1 METFWLGERKSRI
14 AGAIEDG
21 KDVRFSCLVHRMN
34 LFCFADLYYRAT
46 TSRYGSMMLSRLAA
60 PAQARAFSTTL
71 AVRFNA
77 SRPSFNERINPLVGN
92 FVPPTPA
99 PKPAAA
105 PKTQPETITKTAEP
119 SAEFTPPPPP
129 PPAAES
135 ESPSSSSAEKS
146 QSKFPY
152 NAADSSTSSFNFDI
166 AEIVA
171 ARSAAWGQ
179 SLNVGDPLQRPK
191 IRTEAVTG
199 RTVFIKDRLSPTSAP
214 TPAVAIRVL
223 ERMCRDQKVR
233 NKYHSQKF
241 HERKGLKKKRLR
253 SQRWRARF
261 KTGFKA
267 AVSKVLE
274 LKKQGW

>member
-1 METFWLGERKSRI
+1 
-14 AGAIEDG
+14 
-21 KDVRFSCLVHRMN
+21 
-34 LFCFADLYYRAT
+34 
-46 TSRYGSMMLSRLAA
+46 MMLARIAA
-60 PAQARAFSTTL
+60 PAQARAFSTSL

-77 SRPSFNERINPLVGN
+77 SRSVFDDRRNPLVGN
-92 FVPPTPA
+92 FVPPAPA
-99 PKPAAA
+99 PKPVVPPKARSEAASTDFV
-105 PKTQPETITKTAEP
+105 P
-119 SAEFTPPPPP
+119 PPPPP
-129 PPAAES
+129 PPAES
-135 ESPSSSSAEKS
+135 ESPSASASASAEQPAAEKPTS
-146 QSKFPY
+146 AFPY
-152 NAADSSTSSFNFDI
+152 TAADSSAPFNFDI

-171 ARSAAWGQ
+171 ARSAAYGQ
-179 SLNVGDPLQRPK
+179 SLNVGDPLLRPK

-199 RTVFIKDRLSPTSAP
+199 RTVFIKDWLSPTSAP

-267 AVSKVLE
+267 AVNKVLE

>member
-1 METFWLGERKSRI
+1 M
-14 AGAIEDG
+14 
-21 KDVRFSCLVHRMN
+21 
-34 LFCFADLYYRAT
+34 
-46 TSRYGSMMLSRLAA
+46 
-60 PAQARAFSTTL
+60 
-71 AVRFNA
+71 RFNA
-77 SRPSFNERINPLVGN
+77 SRPTFDERKNPLVGN
-92 FVPPTPA
+92 FARSSPI
-99 PKPAAA
+99 PKPAAT
-105 PKTQPETITKTAEP
+105 PKAQPETTTRVEEP
-119 SAEFTPPPPP
+119 SATSNRKAGFTPPPPP

-135 ESPSSSSAEKS
+135 ASPSSSEQPSSAENS
-146 QSKFPY
+146 TSPFPY
-152 NAADSSTSSFNFDI
+152 TAADSSNPFNFDI

-171 ARSAAWGQ
+171 ARSAAYGQ
-179 SLNVGDPLQRPK
+179 SLNVGDPLLRPK
-191 IRTEAVTG
+191 IRTEAVSG
-199 RTVFIKDRLSPTSAP
+199 RTVFIMDRLSPTSAP

-223 ERMCRDQKVR
+223 DRMCRDQKVR

>member
-1 METFWLGERKSRI
+1 MWDVDACMIQDWRI
-14 AGAIEDG
+14 AGAIASAL
-21 KDVRFSCLVHRMN
+21 RIAAAC
-34 LFCFADLYYRAT
+34 AAA

-60 PAQARAFSTTL
+60 PAQARAFSTSL

-77 SRPSFNERINPLVGN
+77 SRSVFDDRRNPLVGN
-92 FVPPTPA
+92 FVPPAPA
-99 PKPAAA
+99 PKPVVP
-105 PKTQPETITKTAEP
+105 PKARSEP
-119 SAEFTPPPPP
+119 ASTDFVPPPPPPPP
-129 PPAAES
+129 PPAAAAES
-135 ESPSSSSAEKS
+135 ESPSASASASAEENPAS
-146 QSKFPY
+146 SFPY
-152 NAADSSTSSFNFDI
+152 TAADSSAPFNFDI

-171 ARSAAWGQ
+171 ARSAAYGQ
-179 SLNVGDPLQRPK
+179 SLNVGDPLLRPK
-191 IRTEAVTG
+191 IRTDAVTG

-267 AVSKVLE
+267 AVNKVLE

>member
-1 METFWLGERKSRI
+1 MLSRI
-14 AGAIEDG
+14 A
-21 KDVRFSCLVHRMN
+21 
-34 LFCFADLYYRAT
+34 T
-46 TSRYGSMMLSRLAA
+46 
-60 PAQARAFSTTL
+60 PAHARAFSTSL

-77 SRPSFNERINPLVGN
+77 SRSVFDDRRNPLVGN
-92 FVPPTPA
+92 FVPPAPA
-99 PKPAAA
+99 PKPVA
-105 PKTQPETITKTAEP
+105 PPKARSEPATAEFVP
-119 SAEFTPPPPP
+119 PPPPP
-129 PPAAES
+129 PPAAAAES
-135 ESPSSSSAEKS
+135 ESPSASAEQPASEKS
-146 QSKFPY
+146 ASSFPY
-152 NAADSSTSSFNFDI
+152 TAADSSAPFNFDI

-171 ARSAAWGQ
+171 ARSAAYGQ
-179 SLNVGDPLQRPK
+179 SLNVGDPLLRPK

-267 AVSKVLE
+267 AVSKVME

>member
-1 METFWLGERKSRI
+1 M
-14 AGAIEDG
+14 
-21 KDVRFSCLVHRMN
+21 RFSCFMREMN
-34 LFCFADLYYRAT
+34 LFCFADICYRAA
-46 TSRYGSMMLSRLAA
+46 TSRYGGMMLSRLAA

-92 FVPPTPA
+92 VVPPTPA

-105 PKTQPETITKTAEP
+105 PKAQPETVTKTAEP

-129 PPAAES
+129 PPPAAES
-135 ESPSSSSAEKS
+135 ESPSSSEKS

-199 RTVFIKDRLSPTSAP
+199 RTVFIQDRLSPTSAP

>member
-1 METFWLGERKSRI
+1 MKVLFTTEFVIR
-14 AGAIEDG
+14 AGL
-21 KDVRFSCLVHRMN
+21 KMSSFSQ
-34 LFCFADLYYRAT
+34 FFFFAVVDMQRAA
-46 TSRYGSMMLSRLAA
+46 TSRYGSMMLSRIAA
-60 PAQARAFSTTL
+60 PAQARAFSTSL

-77 SRPSFNERINPLVGN
+77 SSPLYDDRRNPLVGN
-92 FVPPTPA
+92 FVPPAPA
-99 PKPAAA
+99 PKPIIP
-105 PKTQPETITKTAEP
+105 PKAQSKPASTD
-119 SAEFTPPPPP
+119 FVPPPPP
-129 PPAAES
+129 PPAES
-135 ESPSSSSAEKS
+135 ESPSASASEQPAAEKS
-146 QSKFPY
+146 TSSSSSFPY
-152 NAADSSTSSFNFDI
+152 TAADSSAPFNFDI

-171 ARSAAWGQ
+171 ARSAAYGQ
-179 SLNVGDPLQRPK
+179 SLNVGDPLLRPK

-267 AVSKVLE
+267 AVNKVLE

>member
-1 METFWLGERKSRI
+1 
-14 AGAIEDG
+14 
-21 KDVRFSCLVHRMN
+21 
-34 LFCFADLYYRAT
+34 
-46 TSRYGSMMLSRLAA
+46 MMLSRIAA

-71 AVRFNA
+71 AVRFGA

-92 FVPPTPA
+92 VVPPTPA
-99 PKPAAA
+99 AKPAPA
-105 PKTQPETITKTAEP
+105 PKAQPGTITKTAEP

-129 PPAAES
+129 PPPAAES
-135 ESPSSSSAEKS
+135 ESPSSSAEKS

-152 NAADSSTSSFNFDI
+152 NAADSSTGSFNFDI

-171 ARSAAWGQ
+171 AKSAAYGQ

-199 RTVFIKDRLSPTSAP
+199 RTVFIQGYLSPTSAP

-241 HERKGLKKKRLR
+241 HERKGLKKKRLK

-274 LKKQGW
+274 LKRQGW

>member
-1 METFWLGERKSRI
+1 M
-14 AGAIEDG
+14 A
-21 KDVRFSCLVHRMN
+21 
-34 LFCFADLYYRAT
+34 AT
-46 TSRYGSMMLSRLAA
+46 TRYGSMMLSRLAA

-71 AVRFNA
+71 AVRFHA
-77 SRPSFNERINPLVGN
+77 SRPALNERIRNPLVGN
-92 FVPPTPA
+92 VVVPPPPA
-99 PKPAAA
+99 AKPAAA
-105 PKTQPETITKTAEP
+105 PNV
-119 SAEFTPPPPP
+119 EFTPPPPP

-135 ESPSSSSAEKS
+135 ESPSSSSEQAASS
-146 QSKFPY
+146 QPKFPY
-152 NAADSSTSSFNFDI
+152 DAADPSTSSFAIDI

-171 ARSAAWGQ
+171 AKSAAYGQ

-199 RTVFIKDRLSPTSAP
+199 RTVFIQDRLSPTSAP

-267 AVSKVLE
+267 AVSKVME

>member
-1 METFWLGERKSRI
+1 M
-14 AGAIEDG
+14 
-21 KDVRFSCLVHRMN
+21 
-34 LFCFADLYYRAT
+34 
-46 TSRYGSMMLSRLAA
+46 AA
-60 PAQARAFSTTL
+60 PAQARAFSTSL

-77 SRPSFNERINPLVGN
+77 SRPAFDERKNPLVGN
-92 FVPPTPA
+92 FARPA
-99 PKPAAA
+99 PIPKPAAA
-105 PKTQPETITKTAEP
+105 PKAQPETITKVEEP
-119 SAEFTPPPPP
+119 STSSDRKAGFTPPPPPP

-135 ESPSSSSAEKS
+135 TSPSSAEKS
-146 QSKFPY
+146 TSPFPY
-152 NAADSSTSSFNFDI
+152 TAADSSNPFNFDI

-171 ARSAAWGQ
+171 ARSAAYGQ
-179 SLNVGDPLQRPK
+179 SLNVGDPLLRPK
-191 IRTEAVTG
+191 VRTEAVSG
-199 RTVFIKDRLSPTSAP
+199 RTVFIADRLSPTSAP

-223 ERMCRDQKVR
+223 DRMCRDQKVR